1 MAGKLD
7 SRQKMINMMYLVFI
21 AMLAL
26 NIGKEVLATLGILN
40 NDLESSIVELETS
53 SKASYEQIQ
62 ANEDKLSYK
71 IAATMV
77 SQMKSEA
84 DTFYNYIE
92 NIKAELLVGE
102 EGDYDPTNKYL
113 SESETDDGE
122 KFEFWAYQEMD
133 KSEKL
138 DKIFFSSEGNTERG
152 REFVSAFS
160 SFPDK
165 IKKMLEDI
173 IFLEAESKMAVTQED
188 GYKPEDAE
196 VTPYDFDAVIKN
208 LDNRFNYQNEVLKE
222 DGSLQDYLQYNYESF
237 PVVASLAKLTK
248 IQSDIRYIE
257 NKILSDILLAITGG
271 ATNFTNFESILVAG
285 KSGKNVFYS
294 SDTVD
299 SQIKLGKSD
308 DGFEF
313 DDVELFIN
321 GNKLN
326 KDEYAIEKGAIILK
340 KRLSS
345 AGTYDLTGTL
355 TQNDAKTGEA
365 KTVTVDQKIE
375 IITEPN
381 SAVVSADNMKV
392 FYRGLRNPV
401 SISIAG
407 VNANTIIPSSKNG
420 QFSKN
425 GSGWTAQPT
434 NVSAK
439 EMTVSVSGIL
449 NDKRKSFNG
458 GTFRIENAPDGLGSV
473 RVNKDFFSTG
483 NEISKSNLRYGA
495 VTGKKPEN
503 FNYDYEIIVTSFDV
517 KIGSSTNVSVNGN
530 SIDSNSN
537 ASTGVKNA
545 SKGTVVIISK
555 IKASTKDG
563 DLITPGSKVA
573 PFFLTIK

>member
-40 NDLESSIVELETS
+40 NDLESSIVELEAS
-53 SKASYEQIQ
+53 SKASYAQI
-62 ANEDKLSYK
+62 NDNKDKLSYK
-71 IAATMV
+71 IAAANV
-77 SQMKSEA
+77 SEMKLEA
-84 DTFYNYIE
+84 DSFYGFIDE
-92 NIKAELLVGE
+92 IKNQLLL
-102 EGDYDPTNKYL
+102 GDDGNPNKYL
-113 SESETDDGE
+113 EDVENQETGE
-122 KFEFWAYQEMD
+122 MFPVWKYQEMD

-138 DKIFFSSEGNTERG
+138 DLLFFSSDGITEKG
-152 REFVSAFS
+152 QEFISKYSGFS
-160 SFPDK
+160 GK
-165 IKKMLEDI
+165 INNILDQI
-173 IFLEAESKMAVTQED
+173 IFLEEESKMAVTQED

-196 VTPYDFDAVIKN
+196 VTPYDFAGVIGN
-208 LDNRFNYQNEVLKE
+208 LNNRFKYEDRVLKE
-222 DGSLQDYLQYNYESF
+222 DGSYQDYLQYNFEGF

-257 NKILSDILLAITGG
+257 NKVLSDILLAITGG
-271 ATNFTNFESILVAG
+271 ATNFTNFESILVPG
-285 KSGKNVFYS
+285 KSGKNVFYT
-294 SDTVD
+294 SDVVD

-313 DDVELFIN
+313 DKVELKIN
-321 GNKLN
+321 GTTLN
-326 KDEYAIEKGAIILK
+326 ENEYSIVKGAIILK
-340 KRLSS
+340 KRLTS
-345 AGTYDLTGTL
+345 AGTYNLTGTL
-355 TQNDAKTGEA
+355 TQRDAKTQED
-365 KTVTVDQKIE
+365 KTVTVDQNIV
-375 IITEPN
+375 IATEPN

-407 VNANTIIPSSKNG
+407 VNANTIVPSSKNG
-420 QFSKN
+420 KFSKN
-425 GSGWTAQPT
+425 GSAWTAQPT

-439 EMTVSVSGIL
+439 SMSVSVSGVL
-449 NDKRKSFNG
+449 NGTRRSFNG

-473 RVNKDFFSTG
+473 RVNKDFFTTG
-483 NEISKSNLRYGA
+483 NEVTKRNLRYGA
-495 VTGKKPEN
+495 VTGKKPDN

-517 KIGSSTNVSVNGN
+517 KIGNSTNVSVNGN
-530 SIDSNSN
+530 SIDGNAN
-537 ASTGVKNA
+537 ASKGIENA

>member
-40 NDLESSIVELETS
+40 NDLESSIVELEAS
-53 SKASYEQIQ
+53 SKASYAQI
-62 ANEDKLSYK
+62 NDNKDKLSYK
-71 IAATMV
+71 IAAANV
-77 SQMKSEA
+77 SEMKLEA
-84 DTFYNYIE
+84 DSFYGFIDE
-92 NIKAELLVGE
+92 IKNQLLVGDD
-102 EGDYDPTNKYL
+102 GNPNKYL
-113 SESETDDGE
+113 EDVENQETGE
-122 KFEFWAYQEMD
+122 MFPVWKYQEMD

-138 DKIFFSSEGNTERG
+138 DLLFFSSDGITEKG
-152 REFVSAFS
+152 QEFISKYSGFS
-160 SFPDK
+160 GK
-165 IKKMLEDI
+165 INNILDQI
-173 IFLEAESKMAVTQED
+173 IFLEEESKMAVTQED

-196 VTPYDFDAVIKN
+196 VTPYDFAGVIGN
-208 LDNRFNYQNEVLKE
+208 LNNRFKYEDRVLKE
-222 DGSLQDYLQYNYESF
+222 DGSYQDYLQYNFEGF

-257 NKILSDILLAITGG
+257 NKVLSDILLAITGG
-271 ATNFTNFESILVAG
+271 ATNFTNFESILVPG
-285 KSGKNVFYS
+285 KSGKNVFYT
-294 SDTVD
+294 SDVVD

-313 DDVELFIN
+313 DKVELKIN
-321 GNKLN
+321 GTTLN
-326 KDEYAIEKGAIILK
+326 ENEYSIVKGAIILK
-340 KRLSS
+340 KRLTS
-345 AGTYDLTGTL
+345 AGTYNLTGTL
-355 TQNDAKTGEA
+355 TQRDAKTQED
-365 KTVTVDQKIE
+365 KTVTVDQNIV
-375 IITEPN
+375 IATEPN

-407 VNANTIIPSSKNG
+407 VNANTIVPSSKNG
-420 QFSKN
+420 KFSKN
-425 GSGWTAQPT
+425 GSAWTAQPT

-439 EMTVSVSGIL
+439 SMSVSVSGVL
-449 NDKRKSFNG
+449 NGTRRSFNG

-473 RVNKDFFSTG
+473 RVNKDFFTTG
-483 NEISKSNLRYGA
+483 NEVTKRNLRYGA
-495 VTGKKPEN
+495 VTGKKPDN

-517 KIGSSTNVSVNGN
+517 KIGNSTNVSVNGN
-530 SIDSNSN
+530 SIDGNAN
-537 ASTGVKNA
+537 ASKGIENA

-563 DLITPGSKVA
+563 DLVTPGSKVA

>member
-40 NDLESSIVELETS
+40 NDLESSIVELEAS
-53 SKASYEQIQ
+53 SKASYAQI
-62 ANEDKLSYK
+62 NDNKDKLSYK
-71 IAATMV
+71 IAAANV
-77 SQMKSEA
+77 SEMKLEA
-84 DTFYNYIE
+84 DSFYGFIDE
-92 NIKAELLVGE
+92 IKNQLLVGDD
-102 EGDYDPTNKYL
+102 GNPNKYL
-113 SESETDDGE
+113 EDVENQETGE
-122 KFEFWAYQEMD
+122 MFPVWKYQEMD

-138 DKIFFSSEGNTERG
+138 DLLFFSSDGITEKG
-152 REFVSAFS
+152 QEFISKYSGFS
-160 SFPDK
+160 GK
-165 IKKMLEDI
+165 INNILDQI
-173 IFLEAESKMAVTQED
+173 IFLEEESKMAVTQED

-196 VTPYDFDAVIKN
+196 VTPYDFAGVIGN
-208 LDNRFNYQNEVLKE
+208 LNNRFKYEDRVLKE
-222 DGSLQDYLQYNYESF
+222 DGSYQDYLQYNFEGF

-257 NKILSDILLAITGG
+257 NKVLSDILLAITGG
-271 ATNFTNFESILVAG
+271 ATNFTNFESILVPG
-285 KSGKNVFYS
+285 KSGKNVFYT
-294 SDTVD
+294 SDVVD

-313 DDVELFIN
+313 DKVELKIN
-321 GNKLN
+321 GTTLN
-326 KDEYAIEKGAIILK
+326 ENEYSIVKGAIILK
-340 KRLSS
+340 KRLTS
-345 AGTYDLTGTL
+345 AGTYNLTGTL
-355 TQNDAKTGEA
+355 TQRDAKTQED
-365 KTVTVDQKIE
+365 KTVTVDQNIV
-375 IITEPN
+375 IATEPN

-407 VNANTIIPSSKNG
+407 VNANTIVPSSKNG
-420 QFSKN
+420 KFSKN
-425 GSGWTAQPT
+425 GSAWTAQPT

-439 EMTVSVSGIL
+439 SMSVSVSGVL
-449 NDKRKSFNG
+449 NGTRRSFNG

-473 RVNKDFFSTG
+473 RVNKDFFTTG
-483 NEISKSNLRYGA
+483 NEVTKRNLRYGA
-495 VTGKKPEN
+495 VTGKKPDN

-517 KIGSSTNVSVNGN
+517 KIGNSTNVSVNGN
-530 SIDSNSN
+530 SIDGNAN
-537 ASTGVKNA
+537 ASKGIENA

-563 DLITPGSKVA
+563 NLITPGSKVA

>member
-40 NDLESSIVELETS
+40 NDLESSIVELEAS
-53 SKASYEQIQ
+53 SKASYAQI
-62 ANEDKLSYK
+62 NDNKDKLSYK
-71 IAATMV
+71 IAASNV
-77 SQMKSEA
+77 SEMKLEA
-84 DTFYNYIE
+84 DSFYGFIDE
-92 NIKAELLVGE
+92 IKNQLLL
-102 EGDYDPTNKYL
+102 GDDGNPNKYL
-113 SESETDDGE
+113 EDVENQETGE
-122 KFEFWAYQEMD
+122 MFPVWKYQEMD

-138 DKIFFSSEGNTERG
+138 DLLFFSSDGTTEKG
-152 REFVSAFS
+152 QEFISKFS
-160 SFPDK
+160 GFSGK
-165 IKKMLEDI
+165 INNILDQI
-173 IFLEAESKMAVTQED
+173 IFLEEESKMAVTQED

-196 VTPYDFDAVIKN
+196 VTPYDFAGVIGN
-208 LDNRFNYQNEVLKE
+208 LNNRFKYEDRVLKE
-222 DGSLQDYLQYNYESF
+222 DGSYQDYLQYNFEGF

-257 NKILSDILLAITGG
+257 NKVLSDILLAITGG
-271 ATNFTNFESILVAG
+271 ATNFTNFESILVPG
-285 KSGKNVFYS
+285 KSGKNVFYT
-294 SDTVD
+294 SDVVD

-313 DDVELFIN
+313 DKVELKIN
-321 GNKLN
+321 GTTLN
-326 KDEYAIEKGAIILK
+326 ENEYSIVKGAIILK
-340 KRLSS
+340 KRLTS
-345 AGTYDLTGTL
+345 AGTYNLTGTL
-355 TQNDAKTGEA
+355 TQRDAKTQED
-365 KTVTVDQKIE
+365 KTVTVDQNIV
-375 IITEPN
+375 IATEPN

-407 VNANTIIPSSKNG
+407 VNANTIVPSSKNG
-420 QFSKN
+420 KFSKN
-425 GSGWTAQPT
+425 GSAWTAQPT

-439 EMTVSVSGIL
+439 SMSVSVSGVL
-449 NDKRKSFNG
+449 NGTRRSFNG

-473 RVNKDFFSTG
+473 RVNKDFFTTG
-483 NEISKSNLRYGA
+483 NEVTKRNLRYGA
-495 VTGKKPEN
+495 VTGKKPDN

-517 KIGSSTNVSVNGN
+517 KIGNSTNVSVNGN
-530 SIDSNSN
+530 SIDGNAN
-537 ASTGVKNA
+537 ASKGIENA

-563 DLITPGSKVA
+563 NLITPGSKVA

>member
-40 NDLESSIVELETS
+40 NDLESSIVELEAS
-53 SKASYEQIQ
+53 SKASYAQI
-62 ANEDKLSYK
+62 NDNKDKLSYK
-71 IAATMV
+71 IAASNV
-77 SQMKSEA
+77 SEMKLEA
-84 DTFYNYIE
+84 DSFYGFIDE
-92 NIKAELLVGE
+92 IKNQLLL
-102 EGDYDPTNKYL
+102 GDDGNPNKYL
-113 SESETDDGE
+113 EDVENQETGE
-122 KFEFWAYQEMD
+122 MFPVWKYQEMD

-138 DKIFFSSEGNTERG
+138 DLLFFSSDGITEKG
-152 REFVSAFS
+152 QEFISKYSGFS
-160 SFPDK
+160 GK
-165 IKKMLEDI
+165 INNILDQI
-173 IFLEAESKMAVTQED
+173 IFLEEESKMAVTQED

-196 VTPYDFDAVIKN
+196 VTPYDFAGVIGN
-208 LDNRFNYQNEVLKE
+208 LNNRFKYEDRVLKE
-222 DGSLQDYLQYNYESF
+222 DGSYQDYLQYNFEGF

-257 NKILSDILLAITGG
+257 NKVLSDILLAITGG
-271 ATNFTNFESILVAG
+271 ATNFTNFESILVPG
-285 KSGKNVFYS
+285 KSGKNVFYT
-294 SDTVD
+294 SDVVD

-313 DDVELFIN
+313 DKVELKIN
-321 GNKLN
+321 GTTLN
-326 KDEYAIEKGAIILK
+326 ENEYSIVKGAIILK
-340 KRLSS
+340 KRLTS
-345 AGTYDLTGTL
+345 AGTYNLTGTL
-355 TQNDAKTGEA
+355 TQRDAKTQED
-365 KTVTVDQKIE
+365 KTVSVDQNIV
-375 IITEPN
+375 IATEPN

-407 VNANTIIPSSKNG
+407 VNANTIVPSSKNG
-420 QFSKN
+420 KFSKN
-425 GSGWTAQPT
+425 GSAWTAQPT

-439 EMTVSVSGIL
+439 SMSVSVSGVL
-449 NDKRKSFNG
+449 NGTRRSFNG

-473 RVNKDFFSTG
+473 RVNKDFFTTG
-483 NEISKSNLRYGA
+483 NEVTKRNLRYGA
-495 VTGKKPEN
+495 VTGKKPDN

-517 KIGSSTNVSVNGN
+517 KIGNSTNVSVNGN
-530 SIDSNSN
+530 SIDGNAN
-537 ASTGVKNA
+537 ASKGIENA

>member
-40 NDLESSIVELETS
+40 NDLESSIVELEAS
-53 SKASYEQIQ
+53 SKASYAQI
-62 ANEDKLSYK
+62 NDNKDKLSYK
-71 IAATMV
+71 IAAANV
-77 SQMKSEA
+77 SEMKLEA
-84 DTFYNYIE
+84 DSFYGFIDE
-92 NIKAELLVGE
+92 IKNQLLVGDD
-102 EGDYDPTNKYL
+102 GNPNKYL
-113 SESETDDGE
+113 EDVENQETGE
-122 KFEFWAYQEMD
+122 MFPVWKYQEMD

-138 DKIFFSSEGNTERG
+138 DLLFFSSDGTTEKG
-152 REFVSAFS
+152 QEFISKFS
-160 SFPDK
+160 GFSGK
-165 IKKMLEDI
+165 INNILDQI
-173 IFLEAESKMAVTQED
+173 IFLEEESKMAVTQED

-196 VTPYDFDAVIKN
+196 VTPYDFAGVIGN
-208 LDNRFNYQNEVLKE
+208 LNNRFKYEDRVLKE
-222 DGSLQDYLQYNYESF
+222 DGSYQDYLQYNFEGF

-257 NKILSDILLAITGG
+257 NKVLSDILLAITGG
-271 ATNFTNFESILVAG
+271 ATNFTNFESILVPG
-285 KSGKNVFYS
+285 KSGKNVFYT
-294 SDTVD
+294 SDVVD

-313 DDVELFIN
+313 DKVELKIN
-321 GNKLN
+321 GTTLN
-326 KDEYAIEKGAIILK
+326 ENEYSIVKGAIILK
-340 KRLSS
+340 KRLTS
-345 AGTYDLTGTL
+345 AGTYNLTGTL
-355 TQNDAKTGEA
+355 TQRDAKTQED
-365 KTVTVDQKIE
+365 KTVTVDQNIV
-375 IITEPN
+375 IATEPN

-407 VNANTIIPSSKNG
+407 VNANTIVPSSKNG
-420 QFSKN
+420 KFSKN
-425 GSGWTAQPT
+425 GSAWTAQPT

-439 EMTVSVSGIL
+439 SMSVSVSGVL
-449 NDKRKSFNG
+449 NGTRRSFNG

-473 RVNKDFFSTG
+473 RVNKDFFTTG
-483 NEISKSNLRYGA
+483 NEVTKRNLRYGA
-495 VTGKKPEN
+495 VTGKKPDN

-517 KIGSSTNVSVNGN
+517 KIGNSTNVSVNGN
-530 SIDSNSN
+530 SIDGNAN
-537 ASTGVKNA
+537 ASKGIENA

>member
-53 SKASYEQIQ
+53 SKASYAQI
-62 ANEDKLSYK
+62 NDNKDKLSYK
-71 IAATMV
+71 IAASNV
-77 SQMKSEA
+77 SEMKLEA
-84 DTFYNYIE
+84 DSFYGFIDE
-92 NIKAELLVGE
+92 IKNQLLL
-102 EGDYDPTNKYL
+102 GDDGNPNKYL
-113 SESETDDGE
+113 EDVENQETGE
-122 KFEFWAYQEMD
+122 MFPVWKYQEMD

-138 DKIFFSSEGNTERG
+138 DLLFFSSDGTTEKG
-152 REFVSAFS
+152 QEFISKFS
-160 SFPDK
+160 GFSGK
-165 IKKMLEDI
+165 INNILDQI
-173 IFLEAESKMAVTQED
+173 IFLEEESKMAVTQED

-196 VTPYDFDAVIKN
+196 VTPYDFAGVIGN
-208 LDNRFNYQNEVLKE
+208 LNNRFKYEDRVLKE
-222 DGSLQDYLQYNYESF
+222 DGSYQDYLQYNFEGF

-257 NKILSDILLAITGG
+257 NKVLSDILLAITGG
-271 ATNFTNFESILVAG
+271 ATNFTNFESILVPG
-285 KSGKNVFYS
+285 KSGKNVFYT
-294 SDTVD
+294 SDVVD

-313 DDVELFIN
+313 DKVELKIN
-321 GNKLN
+321 GTTLN
-326 KDEYAIEKGAIILK
+326 ENEYSIVKGAIILK
-340 KRLSS
+340 KRLTS
-345 AGTYDLTGTL
+345 AGTYNLTGTL
-355 TQNDAKTGEA
+355 TQRDAKTQED
-365 KTVTVDQKIE
+365 KTVTVDQNIV
-375 IITEPN
+375 IATEPN

-407 VNANTIIPSSKNG
+407 VNANTIVPSSKNG
-420 QFSKN
+420 KFSKN
-425 GSGWTAQPT
+425 GSAWTAQPT

-439 EMTVSVSGIL
+439 SMSVSVSGVL
-449 NDKRKSFNG
+449 NGTRRSFNG

-473 RVNKDFFSTG
+473 RVNKDFFTTG
-483 NEISKSNLRYGA
+483 NEVTKRNLRYGA
-495 VTGKKPEN
+495 VTGKKPDN

-517 KIGSSTNVSVNGN
+517 KIGNSTNVSVNGN
-530 SIDSNSN
+530 SIDGNAN
-537 ASTGVKNA
+537 ASKGIENA

>member
-40 NDLESSIVELETS
+40 NDLESSIVELEAS
-53 SKASYEQIQ
+53 SKASYAQI
-62 ANEDKLSYK
+62 NDNKDKLSYK
-71 IAATMV
+71 IAAANV
-77 SQMKSEA
+77 SEMKLEA
-84 DTFYNYIE
+84 DSFYGFIDE
-92 NIKAELLVGE
+92 IKNQLLVGDD
-102 EGDYDPTNKYL
+102 GNPNKYL
-113 SESETDDGE
+113 EDVENQETGE
-122 KFEFWAYQEMD
+122 MFPVWKYQEMD

-138 DKIFFSSEGNTERG
+138 DLLFFSSDGITEKG
-152 REFVSAFS
+152 QEFISKYSGFS
-160 SFPDK
+160 GK
-165 IKKMLEDI
+165 INNILDQI
-173 IFLEAESKMAVTQED
+173 IFLEEESKMAVTQED

-196 VTPYDFDAVIKN
+196 VTPYDFAGVIGN
-208 LDNRFNYQNEVLKE
+208 LNNRFKYEDRVLKE
-222 DGSLQDYLQYNYESF
+222 DGSYQDYLQYNFEGF

-257 NKILSDILLAITGG
+257 NKVLSDILLAITGG
-271 ATNFTNFESILVAG
+271 ATNFTNFESILVPG
-285 KSGKNVFYS
+285 KSGKNVFYT
-294 SDTVD
+294 SDVVD

-313 DDVELFIN
+313 DKVELKIN
-321 GNKLN
+321 GTTLN
-326 KDEYAIEKGAIILK
+326 ENEYSIVKGAIILK
-340 KRLSS
+340 KRLTS
-345 AGTYDLTGTL
+345 AGTYNLTGTL
-355 TQNDAKTGEA
+355 TQRDAKTQED
-365 KTVTVDQKIE
+365 KTVTVDQNIV
-375 IITEPN
+375 IATEPN

-407 VNANTIIPSSKNG
+407 VNANTIVPSSKNG
-420 QFSKN
+420 KFSKN
-425 GSGWTAQPT
+425 GSAWTAQPT

-439 EMTVSVSGIL
+439 SMSVSVSGVL
-449 NDKRKSFNG
+449 NGTRRSFNG

-473 RVNKDFFSTG
+473 RVNKDFFTTG
-483 NEISKSNLRYGA
+483 NEVTKRNLRYGA
-495 VTGKKPEN
+495 VTGKKPDN

-517 KIGSSTNVSVNGN
+517 KIGNSTNVSVNGN
-530 SIDSNSN
+530 SIDGNAN
-537 ASTGVKNA
+537 ASKGIENA

>member
-40 NDLESSIVELETS
+40 NDLESSIVELEAS
-53 SKASYEQIQ
+53 SKASYAQI
-62 ANEDKLSYK
+62 NDNKDKLSYK
-71 IAATMV
+71 IAAANV
-77 SQMKSEA
+77 SEMKLEA
-84 DTFYNYIE
+84 DSFYGFIDE
-92 NIKAELLVGE
+92 IKNQLLL
-102 EGDYDPTNKYL
+102 GDDGNPNKYL
-113 SESETDDGE
+113 EDVENQETGE
-122 KFEFWAYQEMD
+122 MFPVWKYQEMD

-138 DKIFFSSEGNTERG
+138 DLLFFSSDGTTEKG
-152 REFVSAFS
+152 QEFISKFS
-160 SFPDK
+160 GFSGK
-165 IKKMLEDI
+165 INNILDQI
-173 IFLEAESKMAVTQED
+173 IFLEEESKMAVTQED

-196 VTPYDFDAVIKN
+196 VTPYDFAGVIGN
-208 LDNRFNYQNEVLKE
+208 LNNRFKYEDRVLKE
-222 DGSLQDYLQYNYESF
+222 DGSYQDYLQYNFEGF

-257 NKILSDILLAITGG
+257 NKVLSDILLAITGG
-271 ATNFTNFESILVAG
+271 ATNFTNFESILVPG
-285 KSGKNVFYS
+285 KSGKNVFYT
-294 SDTVD
+294 SDVVD

-313 DDVELFIN
+313 DKVELKIN
-321 GNKLN
+321 GTTLN
-326 KDEYAIEKGAIILK
+326 ENEYSIVKGAIILK
-340 KRLSS
+340 KRLTS
-345 AGTYDLTGTL
+345 AGTYNLTGTL
-355 TQNDAKTGEA
+355 TQRDAKTQED
-365 KTVTVDQKIE
+365 KTVTVDQNIV
-375 IITEPN
+375 IATEPN

-407 VNANTIIPSSKNG
+407 VNANTIVPSSKNG
-420 QFSKN
+420 KFSKN
-425 GSGWTAQPT
+425 GSAWTAQPT

-439 EMTVSVSGIL
+439 SMSVSVSGVL
-449 NDKRKSFNG
+449 NGTRRSFNG

-473 RVNKDFFSTG
+473 RVNKDFFTTG
-483 NEISKSNLRYGA
+483 NEVTKRNLRYGA
-495 VTGKKPEN
+495 VTGKKPDN

-517 KIGSSTNVSVNGN
+517 KIGNSTNVSVNGN
-530 SIDSNSN
+530 SIDGNAN
-537 ASTGVKNA
+537 ASKGIENA

>member
-40 NDLESSIVELETS
+40 NDLESSIVELEAS
-53 SKASYEQIQ
+53 SKASYAQI
-62 ANEDKLSYK
+62 NDNKDKLSYK
-71 IAATMV
+71 IAASNV
-77 SQMKSEA
+77 SEMKLEA
-84 DTFYNYIE
+84 DSFYGFIDE
-92 NIKAELLVGE
+92 IKNQLLL
-102 EGDYDPTNKYL
+102 GDDGNPNKYL
-113 SESETDDGE
+113 EDVENQETGE
-122 KFEFWAYQEMD
+122 MFPVWKYQEMD

-138 DKIFFSSEGNTERG
+138 DLLFFSSDGTTEKG
-152 REFVSAFS
+152 QEFISKFS
-160 SFPDK
+160 GFSGK
-165 IKKMLEDI
+165 INNILDQI
-173 IFLEAESKMAVTQED
+173 IFLEEESKMAVTQED

-196 VTPYDFDAVIKN
+196 VTPYDFAGVIGN
-208 LDNRFNYQNEVLKE
+208 LNNRFKYEDRVLKE
-222 DGSLQDYLQYNYESF
+222 DGSYQDYLQYNFEGF

-257 NKILSDILLAITGG
+257 NKVLSDILLAITGG
-271 ATNFTNFESILVAG
+271 ATNFTNFESILVPG
-285 KSGKNVFYS
+285 KSGKNVFYT
-294 SDTVD
+294 SDVVD

-313 DDVELFIN
+313 DKVELKIN
-321 GNKLN
+321 GTTLN
-326 KDEYAIEKGAIILK
+326 ENEYSIVKGAIILK
-340 KRLSS
+340 KRLTS
-345 AGTYDLTGTL
+345 AGTYNLTGTL
-355 TQNDAKTGEA
+355 TQRDAKTQED
-365 KTVTVDQKIE
+365 KTVTVDQNIV
-375 IITEPN
+375 IATEPN

-407 VNANTIIPSSKNG
+407 VNANTIVPSSKNG
-420 QFSKN
+420 KFSKN
-425 GSGWTAQPT
+425 GSAWTAQPT

-439 EMTVSVSGIL
+439 SMSVSVSGVL
-449 NDKRKSFNG
+449 NGTRRSFNG

-473 RVNKDFFSTG
+473 RVNKDFFTTG
-483 NEISKSNLRYGA
+483 NEVTKRNLRYGA
-495 VTGKKPEN
+495 VTGKKPDN

-517 KIGSSTNVSVNGN
+517 KIGNSTNVSVNGN
-530 SIDSNSN
+530 SIDGNAN
-537 ASTGVKNA
+537 ASKGIENA

>member
-1 MAGKLD
+1 
-7 SRQKMINMMYLVFI
+7 MMYLVFI

-53 SKASYEQIQ
+53 SKASYAQI
-62 ANEDKLSYK
+62 NDNKDKLSYK
-71 IAATMV
+71 IAASNV
-77 SQMKSEA
+77 SEMKLEA
-84 DTFYNYIE
+84 DSFYGFIDE
-92 NIKAELLVGE
+92 IKNQLLL
-102 EGDYDPTNKYL
+102 GDDGNPNKYL
-113 SESETDDGE
+113 EDVENQETGE
-122 KFEFWAYQEMD
+122 MFPVWKYQEMD

-138 DKIFFSSEGNTERG
+138 DLLFFSSDGTTEKG
-152 REFVSAFS
+152 QEFISKFS
-160 SFPDK
+160 GFSGK
-165 IKKMLEDI
+165 INNILDQI
-173 IFLEAESKMAVTQED
+173 IFLEEESKMAVTQED

-196 VTPYDFDAVIKN
+196 VTPYDFAGVIGN
-208 LDNRFNYQNEVLKE
+208 LNNRFKYEDRVLKE
-222 DGSLQDYLQYNYESF
+222 DGSYQDYLQYNFEGF

-257 NKILSDILLAITGG
+257 NKVLSDILLAITGG
-271 ATNFTNFESILVAG
+271 ATNFTNFESILVPG
-285 KSGKNVFYS
+285 KSGKNVFYT
-294 SDTVD
+294 SDVVD

-313 DDVELFIN
+313 DKVELKIN
-321 GNKLN
+321 GTTLN
-326 KDEYAIEKGAIILK
+326 ENEYSIVKGAIILK
-340 KRLSS
+340 KRLTS
-345 AGTYDLTGTL
+345 AGTYNLTGTL
-355 TQNDAKTGEA
+355 TQRDAKTQED
-365 KTVTVDQKIE
+365 KTVTVDQNIV
-375 IITEPN
+375 IATEPN

-407 VNANTIIPSSKNG
+407 VNANTIVPSSKNG
-420 QFSKN
+420 KFSKN
-425 GSGWTAQPT
+425 GSAWTAQPT

-439 EMTVSVSGIL
+439 SMSVSVSGVL
-449 NDKRKSFNG
+449 NGTRRSFNG

-473 RVNKDFFSTG
+473 RVNKDFFTTG
-483 NEISKSNLRYGA
+483 NEVTKRNLRYGA
-495 VTGKKPEN
+495 VTGKKPDN

-517 KIGSSTNVSVNGN
+517 KIGNSTNVSVNGN
-530 SIDSNSN
+530 SIDGNAN
-537 ASTGVKNA
+537 ASKGIENA

>member
-40 NDLESSIVELETS
+40 NDLESSIVELEAS
-53 SKASYEQIQ
+53 SKASYAQI
-62 ANEDKLSYK
+62 NDNKDKLSYK
-71 IAATMV
+71 IAASNV
-77 SQMKSEA
+77 SEMKSEA
-84 DTFYNYIE
+84 DSFYSFIDE
-92 NIKAELLVGE
+92 IKNQLLVGE
-102 EGDYDPTNKYL
+102 DGNPNKYL
-113 SESETDDGE
+113 EEVENQETGE
-122 KFEFWAYQEMD
+122 MFPVWKYQEMD

-138 DKIFFSSEGNTERG
+138 DLLFFSSDGITEKG
-152 REFVSAFS
+152 EEFISKYSGFS
-160 SFPDK
+160 GK
-165 IKKMLEDI
+165 INNILDQI
-173 IFLEAESKMAVTQED
+173 IFLEEESKMAVTQED

-196 VTPYDFDAVIKN
+196 VTPYDFAGVIGN
-208 LDNRFNYQNEVLKE
+208 LNNRFKYDDRVLKE
-222 DGSLQDYLQYNYESF
+222 DGSYQDYLQYNFEGF

-257 NKILSDILLAITGG
+257 NKVLSDILLAITGG
-271 ATNFTNFESILVAG
+271 ATNFTNFESILVPG
-285 KSGKNVFYS
+285 KSGKNVFYT
-294 SDTVD
+294 SDVVD

-313 DDVELFIN
+313 DKVELKIN
-321 GNKLN
+321 GTTLN
-326 KDEYAIEKGAIILK
+326 ENEYSIVKGAIILK
-340 KRLSS
+340 KRLTS
-345 AGTYDLTGTL
+345 AGTYNLTGTL
-355 TQNDAKTGEA
+355 TQRDAKTQED
-365 KTVTVDQKIE
+365 KTVTVDQNIV
-375 IITEPN
+375 IATEPN

-407 VNANTIIPSSKNG
+407 VNANTIVPSSKNG
-420 QFSKN
+420 KFSKN
-425 GSGWTAQPT
+425 GSAWTAQPT

-439 EMTVSVSGIL
+439 SMSVSVSGVL
-449 NDKRKSFNG
+449 NGTRRSFNG

-473 RVNKDFFSTG
+473 RVNKDFFTTG
-483 NEISKSNLRYGA
+483 NEVTKRNLRYGA
-495 VTGKKPEN
+495 VTGKKPDN

-517 KIGSSTNVSVNGN
+517 KIGNSTNVSVNGN
-530 SIDSNSN
+530 SIDGNAN
-537 ASTGVKNA
+537 ASKGIENA

-563 DLITPGSKVA
+563 NLVTPGSKVA

>member
-40 NDLESSIVELETS
+40 NDLESSIVELEAS
-53 SKASYEQIQ
+53 SAEGYNQI
-62 ANEDKLSYK
+62 NDNKDKLSYK
-71 IAATMV
+71 IAATNV
-77 SQMKSEA
+77 SEMKAEA
-84 DTFYNYIE
+84 DSFYNFIDE
-92 NIKAELLVGE
+92 IKKELLVGE
-102 EGDYDPTNKYL
+102 DGSVNKYI
-113 SESETDDGE
+113 EEVENKETGE
-122 KFEFWAYQEMD
+122 MFPVWKYQEMD

-138 DKIFFSSEGNTERG
+138 DKIFFSKEGTTEKG
-152 REFVSAFS
+152 QEFVSKFS
-160 SFPDK
+160 NFPKTINTILDQ
-165 IKKMLEDI
+165 I
-173 IFLEAESKMAVTQED
+173 IFLEEESKMAVTQED

-196 VTPYDFDAVIKN
+196 VTPYDFAGVIGN
-208 LDNRFNYQNEVLKE
+208 LNNRFNYQERVLKE
-222 DGSLQDYLQYNYESF
+222 DGSYQEYLQYNYEGF

-257 NKILSDILLAITGG
+257 NKVLSDILLAITGG
-271 ATNFTNFESILVAG
+271 ATNFTNFESILVPG
-285 KSGKNVFYS
+285 KSGKNVFYT
-294 SDTVD
+294 SDVID

-313 DDVELFIN
+313 DKVELSIN
-321 GNKLN
+321 GTPLIA
-326 KDEYAIEKGAIILK
+326 DEYSIVKGAIILK
-340 KRLSS
+340 KRLRS
-345 AGTYDLTGTL
+345 AGTYLLTGKL
-355 TQNDAKTGEA
+355 TQKDAKTQED
-365 KTVTVDQKIE
+365 KTVLVNQKIV
-375 IITEPN
+375 IATEPN

-483 NEISKSNLRYGA
+483 SEISKSNLRYGA

>member
-40 NDLESSIVELETS
+40 NDLESSIVELEAS
-53 SKASYEQIQ
+53 SKASYAQI
-62 ANEDKLSYK
+62 NDNKDKLSYK
-71 IAATMV
+71 IAASNV
-77 SQMKSEA
+77 SEMKLEA
-84 DTFYNYIE
+84 DSFYGFINE
-92 NIKAELLVGE
+92 IKNQLLL
-102 EGDYDPTNKYL
+102 GDDGNLNKYL
-113 SESETDDGE
+113 EDVENQETGE
-122 KFEFWAYQEMD
+122 MFPVWKYQEMD

-138 DKIFFSSEGNTERG
+138 DLLFFSSDGTTEKG
-152 REFVSAFS
+152 QEFISKFS
-160 SFPDK
+160 GFSGK
-165 IKKMLEDI
+165 INNILDQI
-173 IFLEAESKMAVTQED
+173 IFLEEESKMAVTQED

-196 VTPYDFDAVIKN
+196 VTPYDFAGVIGN
-208 LDNRFNYQNEVLKE
+208 LNNRFKYEDRVLKE
-222 DGSLQDYLQYNYESF
+222 DGSYQDYLQYNFEGF

-257 NKILSDILLAITGG
+257 NKVLSDILLAITGG
-271 ATNFTNFESILVAG
+271 ATNFTNFESILVPG
-285 KSGKNVFYS
+285 KSGKNVFYT
-294 SDTVD
+294 SDVVD

-313 DDVELFIN
+313 DKVELKIN
-321 GNKLN
+321 GTTLN
-326 KDEYAIEKGAIILK
+326 ENEYSIVKGAIILK
-340 KRLSS
+340 KRLTS
-345 AGTYDLTGTL
+345 AGTYNLTGTL
-355 TQNDAKTGEA
+355 TQRDAKTQED
-365 KTVTVDQKIE
+365 KTVTVDQNIV
-375 IITEPN
+375 IATEPN

-407 VNANTIIPSSKNG
+407 VNANTIVPSSKNG
-420 QFSKN
+420 KFSKN
-425 GSGWTAQPT
+425 GSAWTAQPT

-439 EMTVSVSGIL
+439 SMSVSVSGVL
-449 NDKRKSFNG
+449 NGTRRSFNG

-473 RVNKDFFSTG
+473 RVNKDFFTTG
-483 NEISKSNLRYGA
+483 NEVTKRNLRYGA
-495 VTGKKPEN
+495 VTGKKPDN

-517 KIGSSTNVSVNGN
+517 KIGNSTNVSVNGN
-530 SIDSNSN
+530 SIDGNAN
-537 ASTGVKNA
+537 ASKGIENA

-563 DLITPGSKVA
+563 DLVTPGSKVA

>member
-40 NDLESSIVELETS
+40 NDLESSIVELEAS
-53 SKASYEQIQ
+53 SKASYAQI
-62 ANEDKLSYK
+62 NDNKDKLSYK
-71 IAATMV
+71 IAASNV
-77 SQMKSEA
+77 SEMKSEA
-84 DTFYNYIE
+84 DSFYSFIDE
-92 NIKAELLVGE
+92 IKNQLLVGE
-102 EGDYDPTNKYL
+102 DGNPNKYL
-113 SESETDDGE
+113 EEVENQETGE
-122 KFEFWAYQEMD
+122 MFPVWKYQEMD

-138 DKIFFSSEGNTERG
+138 DLLFFSSDGITEKG
-152 REFVSAFS
+152 EEFISKYSGFS
-160 SFPDK
+160 GK
-165 IKKMLEDI
+165 INNILDQI
-173 IFLEAESKMAVTQED
+173 IFLEEESKMAVTQED

-196 VTPYDFDAVIKN
+196 VTPYDFAGVIGN
-208 LDNRFNYQNEVLKE
+208 LNNRFKYDDRVLKE
-222 DGSLQDYLQYNYESF
+222 DGSYQDYLQYNFEGF

-257 NKILSDILLAITGG
+257 NKVLSDILLAITGG
-271 ATNFTNFESILVAG
+271 ATNFTNFESILVPG
-285 KSGKNVFYS
+285 KSGKNVFYT
-294 SDTVD
+294 SDVVD

-313 DDVELFIN
+313 DKVELKIN
-321 GNKLN
+321 GTTLN
-326 KDEYAIEKGAIILK
+326 ENEYSIVKGAIILK
-340 KRLSS
+340 KRLTS
-345 AGTYDLTGTL
+345 AGTYNLTGTL
-355 TQNDAKTGEA
+355 TQRDAKTQED
-365 KTVTVDQKIE
+365 KTVTVDQNIV
-375 IITEPN
+375 IATEPN

-407 VNANTIIPSSKNG
+407 VNANTIVPSSKNG
-420 QFSKN
+420 KFSKN
-425 GSGWTAQPT
+425 GSAWTAQPT

-439 EMTVSVSGIL
+439 SMSVSVSGVL
-449 NDKRKSFNG
+449 NGTRRSFNG

-473 RVNKDFFSTG
+473 RVNKDFFTTG
-483 NEISKSNLRYGA
+483 NEVTKRNLRYGA
-495 VTGKKPEN
+495 VTGKKPDN

-517 KIGSSTNVSVNGN
+517 KIGNSTNVSVNGN
-530 SIDSNSN
+530 SIDGNAN
-537 ASTGVKNA
+537 ASKGIENA

-563 DLITPGSKVA
+563 DLVTPGSKVA

>member
-40 NDLESSIVELETS
+40 NDLESSIVELEAS
-53 SKASYEQIQ
+53 SKASYAQI
-62 ANEDKLSYK
+62 NDNKDKLSYK
-71 IAATMV
+71 IAASNV
-77 SQMKSEA
+77 SEMKLEA
-84 DTFYNYIE
+84 DSFYGFIDE
-92 NIKAELLVGE
+92 IKNQLLVGDD
-102 EGDYDPTNKYL
+102 GNPNKYL
-113 SESETDDGE
+113 EDVENQETGE
-122 KFEFWAYQEMD
+122 MFPVWKYQEMD

-138 DKIFFSSEGNTERG
+138 DLLFFSSDGTTEKG
-152 REFVSAFS
+152 QEFISKFS
-160 SFPDK
+160 GFSGK
-165 IKKMLEDI
+165 INNILDQI
-173 IFLEAESKMAVTQED
+173 IFLEEESKMAVTQED

-196 VTPYDFDAVIKN
+196 VTPYDFAGVIGN
-208 LDNRFNYQNEVLKE
+208 LNNRFKYEDRVLKE
-222 DGSLQDYLQYNYESF
+222 DGSYQDYLQYNFEGF

-257 NKILSDILLAITGG
+257 NKVLSDILLAITGG
-271 ATNFTNFESILVAG
+271 ATNFTNFESILVPG
-285 KSGKNVFYS
+285 KSGKNVFYT
-294 SDTVD
+294 SDVVD

-313 DDVELFIN
+313 DKVELKIN
-321 GNKLN
+321 GTTLN
-326 KDEYAIEKGAIILK
+326 ENEYSIVKGAIILK
-340 KRLSS
+340 KRLTS
-345 AGTYDLTGTL
+345 AGTYNLTGTL
-355 TQNDAKTGEA
+355 TQRDAKTQED
-365 KTVTVDQKIE
+365 KTVTVDQNIV
-375 IITEPN
+375 IATEPN

-407 VNANTIIPSSKNG
+407 VNANTIVPSSKNG
-420 QFSKN
+420 KFSKN
-425 GSGWTAQPT
+425 GSAWTAQPT

-439 EMTVSVSGIL
+439 SMSVSVSGVL
-449 NDKRKSFNG
+449 NGTRRSFNG

-473 RVNKDFFSTG
+473 RVNKDFFTTG
-483 NEISKSNLRYGA
+483 NEVTKRNLRYGA
-495 VTGKKPEN
+495 VTGKKPDN

-517 KIGSSTNVSVNGN
+517 KIGNSTNVSVNGN
-530 SIDSNSN
+530 SIDGNAN
-537 ASTGVKNA
+537 ASKGIENA